1 MKVEFT
7 AEELAFRD
15 EVRTFLKDQY
25 PEDLRAKSDQGI
37 TFEREDFIRWQK
49 VLYERGWA
57 AVNWPVEHGGTG
69 WTAIQKYIFADE
81 LAQANAPDVIPFGM
95 KMVAPVIY
103 TYGTPEQCNRFLP
116 DILASNVWWC
126 QGYSE
131 PGSGSD
137 LASLKTSAVREGDE
151 YVVNGTKTWTTLA
164 HMADWIFCLVRT
176 STDVARRQEGIS
188 FLLIDMKTPGV
199 SVRPIRTIDGG
210 HEINEVHFE
219 NVRVP
224 AENLVGEEGKGWTYG
239 KVLLQHERTNIAG
252 VARSKFRLARL
263 REKMAAP
270 IHGGDPLA
278 QDESFSRRVARIE
291 IELKALEYTE
301 LRTLAAV
308 KVGKAPGPESS
319 ILKIRGTEV
328 QQAIDELYME
338 AAGYFALPY
347 VPDQYDLEFDQSM
360 RVGDGTE
367 TRSSLVYFNNRKA
380 SIYGGSNEIQ
390 KNIVSKHVLGL

>member
-1 MKVEFT
+1 M
-7 AEELAFRD
+7 
-15 EVRTFLKDQY
+15 
-25 PEDLRAKSDQGI
+25 
-37 TFEREDFIRWQK
+37 
-49 VLYERGWA
+49 
-57 AVNWPVEHGGTG
+57 
-69 WTAIQKYIFADE
+69 
-81 LAQANAPDVIPFGM
+81 
-95 KMVAPVIY
+95 
-103 TYGTPEQCNRFLP
+103 
-116 DILASNVWWC
+116 
-126 QGYSE
+126 
-131 PGSGSD
+131 
-137 LASLKTSAVREGDE
+137 
-151 YVVNGTKTWTTLA
+151 
-164 HMADWIFCLVRT
+164 
-176 STDVARRQEGIS
+176 
-188 FLLIDMKTPGV
+188 
-199 SVRPIRTIDGG
+199 RPIRTIDGG

-263 REKMAAP
+263 REKMASSV
-270 IHGGDPLA
+270 HGGEPLA
-278 QDESFSRRVARIE
+278 HDESFSRRVARIE
-291 IELKALEYTE
+291 SELKALEYTE

-347 VPDQYDLEFDQSM
+347 VPDQYDLDFDQSM
-360 RVGDGTE
+360 RIGSGTE

-390 KNIVSKHVLGL
+390 MNIISKHVLGL